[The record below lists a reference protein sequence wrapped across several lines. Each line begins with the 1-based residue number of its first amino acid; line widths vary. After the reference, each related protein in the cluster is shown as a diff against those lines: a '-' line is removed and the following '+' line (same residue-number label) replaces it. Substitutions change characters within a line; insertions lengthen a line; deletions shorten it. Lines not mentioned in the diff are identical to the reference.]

1 MSIILN
7 HKFGNVYKHVPFKK
21 SETYPSLYWDN
32 KEAYWDESTFKCD
45 IKPFKDERYKIV
57 EINKLY
63 IDKQYGYVIYLK
75 DYNLYI
81 WTNENNE
88 KYDFA
93 CLFDKNISYLQ
104 NECIPISNVVDFT
117 INVKNTENV
126 IFGNKNKDKNYEKK
140 NEYHNKYYDNKYYD
154 NFSTRKKLDEYAID
168 TIEKLI
174 LKNKDK
180 MTIPQLKTMLD
191 YVYKVLYN

>member
-7 HKFGNVYKHVPFKK
+7 REFGNVYKHVPFKK

-32 KEAYWDESTFKCD
+32 KEAYWDESTLKCD

-57 EINKLY
+57 ELNKLY

-81 WTNENNE
+81 WTNENND
-88 KYDFA
+88 KYEFA
-93 CLFDKNISYLQ
+93 CLFDKNILYLK
-104 NECIPISNVVDFT
+104 NECIPLSNVVDFT
-117 INVKNTENV
+117 INVENTKNV

-140 NEYHNKYYDNKYYD
+140 NEYHNKYYD

-180 MTIPQLKTMLD
+180 MTVPQLKIMLD

>member
-7 HKFGNVYKHVPFKK
+7 HEFGNVYKHFPFKK

-32 KEAYWDESTFKCD
+32 KEAYWDESTLKCD
-45 IKPFKDERYKIV
+45 IKAFKDERYKIV

-81 WTNENNE
+81 WTNENNH

-93 CLFDKNISYLQ
+93 CLFYKNISYLK

-117 INVKNTENV
+117 INVKNTESV
-126 IFGNKNKDKNYEKK
+126 IFGNKNKDKNDKKKNDKKK
-140 NEYHNKYYDNKYYD
+140 NEYHNKYYD

-191 YVYKVLYN
+191 CVYKVLYN